1 MHPCHDP
8 DFILTLCSVFIG
20 IYARCCRLLA
30 STGCILRLS
39 YMANSVSD
47 CMTSVPRRL
56 RVAHTCALRKPVF
69 QQTGAM
75 APKEAGNSPEEYAR
89 IHGEF
94 MTMVH
99 DLIDGSLES
108 SAYEDHCRALLGE

>member
-1 MHPCHDP
+1 M
-8 DFILTLCSVFIG
+8 
-20 IYARCCRLLA
+20 
-30 STGCILRLS
+30 
-39 YMANSVSD
+39 
-47 CMTSVPRRL
+47 
-56 RVAHTCALRKPVF
+56 AHTCALRKPVF
-69 QQTGAM
+69 QQTGAT

-108 SAYEDHCRALLGE
+108 SAYEDHCRALLGERLRMQLSCKLPALTCLTPASTAGPAAVSSLY

>member
-1 MHPCHDP
+1 MACAKLSVLRTITLKCS
-8 DFILTLCSVFIG
+8 DFRFVRH
-20 IYARCCRLLA
+20 AHLLWSRA
-30 STGCILRLS
+30 
-39 YMANSVSD
+39 
-47 CMTSVPRRL
+47 RL

-69 QQTGAM
+69 QQTGAT

-108 SAYEDHCRALLGE
+108 SAYEDHCRALLGECL

>member
-1 MHPCHDP
+1 MCA
-8 DFILTLCSVFIG
+8 L
-20 IYARCCRLLA
+20 
-30 STGCILRLS
+30 
-39 YMANSVSD
+39 
-47 CMTSVPRRL
+47 PRARL

-69 QQTGAM
+69 QQTGAT

-108 SAYEDHCRALLGE
+108 SAYEDHCRALLGECLTAGFVFVSFRLDSDSASCPDPCGTPHSCVPLSASLSW

>member
-1 MHPCHDP
+1 M
-8 DFILTLCSVFIG
+8 LRYCSSG
-20 IYARCCRLLA
+20 SGAN
-30 STGCILRLS
+30 LR
-39 YMANSVSD
+39 A
-47 CMTSVPRRL
+47 CRL

-69 QQTGAM
+69 QQTGAT
-75 APKEAGNSPEEYAR
+75 ALKEAGNSPEEYSR

-108 SAYEDHCRALLGE
+108 SAYEDHCRALLGEPPGPR

>member
-1 MHPCHDP
+1 M
-8 DFILTLCSVFIG
+8 
-20 IYARCCRLLA
+20 
-30 STGCILRLS
+30 
-39 YMANSVSD
+39 
-47 CMTSVPRRL
+47 
-56 RVAHTCALRKPVF
+56 AHTCALRKPVF
-69 QQTGAM
+69 QQTGAT

-108 SAYEDHCRALLGE
+108 SAYEDHCRALLGELVRADAAQTSSTLALLLV

>member
-1 MHPCHDP
+1 M
-8 DFILTLCSVFIG
+8 FFRSR
-20 IYARCCRLLA
+20 A
-30 STGCILRLS
+30 
-39 YMANSVSD
+39 
-47 CMTSVPRRL
+47 RL

-69 QQTGAM
+69 QQTGAT
-75 APKEAGNSPEEYAR
+75 ATKEAGNSPEEYAR

-108 SAYEDHCRALLGE
+108 SAYEDHCRALLGEFLRADAARTSVPLDAGSASYYISIIVVFPCSSVS

>member
-1 MHPCHDP
+1 
-8 DFILTLCSVFIG
+8 
-20 IYARCCRLLA
+20 
-30 STGCILRLS
+30 
-39 YMANSVSD
+39 
-47 CMTSVPRRL
+47 
-56 RVAHTCALRKPVF
+56 VF
-69 QQTGAM
+69 QQTGAT

-108 SAYEDHCRALLGE
+108 SAYEDHCRALLGEWAKPQLQSFARLLAWLHAALH